1 MINILKMNAKI
12 LREIKSRVS
21 AQVTVK
27 MWIAYLLLLIPR
39 IRRGICTGRGALG
52 ISAGEL
58 SESFQNARERPA

>member
-39 IRRGICTGRGALG
+39 IRRGNLYR
-52 ISAGEL
+52 AG
-58 SESFQNARERPA
+58 SFREECRRVI